1 VFFYFCHAGDPNVV
15 ECAYVASS
23 VVPEC
28 AWFAT
33 RVKIGPSGVEENYG
47 LGDLDAFEKELLG
60 KAVAELIPSIV
71 EGVTFVA
78 NKK

>member
-1 VFFYFCHAGDPNVV
+1 
-15 ECAYVASS
+15 
-23 VVPEC
+23 
-28 AWFAT
+28 
-33 RVKIGPSGVEENYG
+33 VEENYG